1 LDFNDQDDLLSQI
14 TPGVSGLILQYGAKR
29 GTFLPMVWDSLPER
43 KNFLNALKVKAGL
56 TADFWPEDIKVQQFH
71 AENFADPPKT

>member
-1 LDFNDQDDLLSQI
+1 
-14 TPGVSGLILQYGAKR
+14 
-29 GTFLPMVWDSLPER
+29 LPER

-56 TADFWPEDIKVQQFH
+56 TADFWSEDIKVLQFH

>member
-1 LDFNDQDDLLSQI
+1 
-14 TPGVSGLILQYGAKR
+14 
-29 GTFLPMVWDSLPER
+29 MVWDSLPER

-56 TADFWPEDIKVQQFH
+56 TADFWSEDIEFLQFH